1 MGFLKKC
8 IQKEKATLFLT
19 EWLVKSSL
27 NLVFAKESTVIL
39 ELSVAIFVISSKI
52 YCSREALNCDWL
64 VPRFEIQK
72 KRDLNFNRR

>member
-1 MGFLKKC
+1 MGFFKC

-27 NLVFAKESTVIL
+27 NLVFAKESTPVIL
-39 ELSVAIFVISSKI
+39 ELSVAIFCYQFEI

-64 VPRFEIQK
+64 VPQFEIQK